1 LLLQKNNQELRTS
14 IKEQQQQVSLQ
25 EPQHQTTTTTTTT
38 TSKQTNKQN
47 GWSLKLFVWR
57 RFRSYFQMAFNWP
70 FLMFA

>member
-25 EPQHQTTTTTTTT
+25 EPQHQTTTTTTT